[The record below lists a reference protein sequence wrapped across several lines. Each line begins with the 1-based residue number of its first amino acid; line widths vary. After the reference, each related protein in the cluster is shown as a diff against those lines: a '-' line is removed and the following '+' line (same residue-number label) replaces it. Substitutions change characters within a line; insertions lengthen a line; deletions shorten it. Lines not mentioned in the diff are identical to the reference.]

1 MAFYE
6 ERKLWN
12 EKIEILSRDEIR
24 ALQLEKLKKQVA
36 YNYENSPFYKNK
48 FEVVGAKPEDIKSFK
63 DFSKI
68 PLMTKDEH
76 RRAQEESLEKYGNA
90 KFFIK
95 LNPKS
100 LPVPIAI
107 SEYPE
112 KSP

>member
-12 EKIEILSRDEIR
+12 EKIETLSRDEIR

-76 RRAQEESLEKYGNA
+76 RK
-90 KFFIK
+90 
-95 LNPKS
+95 NPSKNMET
-100 LPVPIAI
+100 PI
-107 SEYPE
+107 PF
-112 KSP
+112 